1 MQSKPKLILIL
12 IATLLAFC
20 AASRVSLAQGTA
32 FTYQGQ
38 LSSAAGGVSGL
49 YDFQFA
55 IYNSAS
61 GGSQVGS
68 TIVTN
73 GVPVT
78 SGLFVVTL
86 DFGAGVFSGSPR
98 WLDLAAG
105 TNGSPSSFVSMT
117 PRQALTATPYS
128 AYAGSAA
135 GVSGIS
141 VQQNSSGAPNVIE
154 GSQNNSVSDGFVG
167 ATISGGG
174 ATNYLGTAYTN
185 SVTGNFSTVSGGAG
199 NTAGSS
205 STGIN
210 GKPFTGNFSVVGGGF
225 GNYAGGESKGYAT
238 VGGGSDNAAIADYAT
253 VGGGNGNQV
262 NDFGGGDASNGA
274 IGGGTGN
281 QIIADAGSADAAV
294 ISGGQGNGIIGEGG
308 HASDSTIGGGQG
320 NTISGRIGN
329 AMVSTI
335 GGGQDNVIDGS
346 SFGNAPYSSIGGGQG
361 NLIKGSFATIP
372 GGQSNL
378 VTGTFSFAAGQ
389 QAQATNNGAFV
400 WADSQ
405 NASFSS
411 TTTNEFSVRAQN
423 GIRIQSAKGIHLNA
437 ADEPIIVRDW
447 NPFATNAPASKA
459 GIGRWGLFMEP
470 TYLTIG
476 IPDTNGIGDTVPRYL
491 QVAKYATNGNYS
503 TLILVD
509 QTGSLFAS
517 NNVYAKGVQLT
528 SDRNAKENFKP
539 VDPQAIL
546 AKISSIPVT
555 QWNYK
560 DDSPETKHIGPV
572 AQDFHA
578 AFGLDGEDNRHISMI
593 DESGVALAAIQGLNE
608 ELKDKDAVLKKQAV
622 EISDLKSRLEALEKI
637 VRLQN

>member
-1 MQSKPKLILIL
+1 
-12 IATLLAFC
+12 
-20 AASRVSLAQGTA
+20 
-32 FTYQGQ
+32 
-38 LSSAAGGVSGL
+38 
-49 YDFQFA
+49 
-55 IYNSAS
+55 
-61 GGSQVGS
+61 
-68 TIVTN
+68 
-73 GVPVT
+73 
-78 SGLFVVTL
+78 
-86 DFGAGVFSGSPR
+86 
-98 WLDLAAG
+98 
-105 TNGSPSSFVSMT
+105 
-117 PRQALTATPYS
+117 
-128 AYAGSAA
+128 
-135 GVSGIS
+135 
-141 VQQNSSGAPNVIE
+141 
-154 GSQNNSVSDGFVG
+154 
-167 ATISGGG
+167 
-174 ATNYLGTAYTN
+174 
-185 SVTGNFSTVSGGAG
+185 
-199 NTAGSS
+199 
-205 STGIN
+205 
-210 GKPFTGNFSVVGGGF
+210 
-225 GNYAGGESKGYAT
+225 
-238 VGGGSDNAAIADYAT
+238 
-253 VGGGNGNQV
+253 
-262 NDFGGGDASNGA
+262 
-274 IGGGTGN
+274 
-281 QIIADAGSADAAV
+281 
-294 ISGGQGNGIIGEGG
+294 
-308 HASDSTIGGGQG
+308 
-320 NTISGRIGN
+320 
-329 AMVSTI
+329 
-335 GGGQDNVIDGS
+335 
-346 SFGNAPYSSIGGGQG
+346 
-361 NLIKGSFATIP
+361 
-372 GGQSNL
+372 
-378 VTGTFSFAAGQ
+378 
-389 QAQATNNGAFV
+389 
-400 WADSQ
+400 
-405 NASFSS
+405 
-411 TTTNEFSVRAQN
+411 VRAQN